1 MSKRELYERDKNT
14 KIHSYKIRFS
24 REEKQLLDVKQQ
36 QYGYKHLSDYIR
48 DASIYENV
56 IVINVSYTE
65 KVTDLFQ
72 TLIDE
77 VRKFTKE
84 VRRVMKYDTSASD
97 EEREMIQQGLY
108 RVYSSTKS
116 LKNSVNDAII
126 QKINSQLKNSVN
138 DNLNIEAIKKQSKE
152 RLYNQELNELEKVFN
167 EITTDKT

>member
-1 MSKRELYERDKNT
+1 MGKRELYNKDKNT

-24 REEKQLLDVKQQ
+24 REEKQLLDIKQQ
-36 QYGYKHLSDYIR
+36 QYGYQHLSDYIR

-65 KVTDLFQ
+65 QVVDLFQ

-97 EEREMIQQGLY
+97 EEREMIQQALY

-116 LKNSVNDAII
+116 
-126 QKINSQLKNSVN
+126 LKNSVN

-152 RLYNQELNELEKVFN
+152 RLYNQELNELEKIFN
-167 EITTDKT
+167 EITTGEIND